1 MEFYRNYPIPVR
13 DNMLWHYTSP
23 EVLWKML
30 EGNFYATHYRFMNDS
45 AEILYGLNIF
55 KSFFQKAAADNQ
67 TIANTLMALA
77 QKDFFLMCFS
87 NKEDDLYQW
96 RSYAGDGGFAI
107 GFSEQEIHTLIAEYY
122 NNNPANVSLDFKL
135 LPCKYLKRDRINRYF
150 RYLSYK
156 LFGKSYELKD
166 FVSEDTLSQTD
177 LEQELRQTLPQE
189 YKNQNPWKVLLDFT
203 NAFTMNFSVQKQCS
217 IIKNPSFSAEEE
229 VRLIVTGNNLRNQI
243 NLIGD
248 KPRIALPFKLQNCI
262 KSVYVS
268 PHGETDR
275 NLVLAEIARD
285 KFGLNFEIKES
296 SSSYNGRR

>member
-1 MEFYRNYPIPVR
+1 
-13 DNMLWHYTSP
+13 MLG
-23 EVLWKML
+23 
-30 EGNFYATHYRFMNDS
+30 GNFYATHYRFMNDS

-55 KSFFQKAAADNQ
+55 KSFFQKAAADNR
-67 TIANTLMALA
+67 TIANTLMAFA

-107 GFSEQEIHTLIAEYY
+107 GFSELEINTLIAEYY
-122 NNNPANVSLDFKL
+122 KNTPANVSLDFKL
-135 LPCKYLKRDRINRYF
+135 LPCKYLKTDRINRYF

-166 FVSEDTLSQTD
+166 FISEDILSQKEFE
-177 LEQELRQTLPQE
+177 LAVSQELPQE
-189 YKNQNPWKVLLDFT
+189 DKNKSSWELLLDFT
-203 NAFTMNFSVQKQCS
+203 NEFAMNFSVQKQCS
-217 IIKNPSFSAEEE
+217 IIKNPSFKAEEE
-229 VRLIVTGNNLRNQI
+229 VRLIVTGNNLRNKI
-243 NLIGD
+243 DLVGG

-262 KSVYVS
+262 KAVYVS

-275 NLVLAEIARD
+275 NRVLAEIARD
-285 KFGLNFEIKES
+285 KFGLNFEIKDS

>member
-1 MEFYRNYPIPVR
+1 
-13 DNMLWHYTSP
+13 
-23 EVLWKML
+23 ML

-45 AEILYGLNIF
+45 AEILYGLNVF

-67 TIANTLMALA
+67 TITNTLMALA

-96 RSYAGDGGFAI
+96 RSYAGDGGFSI
-107 GFSEQEIHTLIAEYY
+107 GFSELEMHTLIAEYY
-122 NNNPANVSLDFKL
+122 KTTPIKSASDFKL
-135 LPCKYLKRDRINRYF
+135 LPCKYLELNKINRYF
-150 RYLSYK
+150 RYLSYQ

-166 FVSEDTLSQTD
+166 FIAEDILSQKD
-177 LEQELRQTLPQE
+177 LEQELALRLPQE
-189 YKNQNPWKVLLDFT
+189 HKEKNPWELLLNFG
-203 NAFTMNFSVQKQCS
+203 NEFAMNFSVQKQCS
-217 IIKNPSFSAEEE
+217 IIKNPSFSAEKE
-229 VRLIVTGNNLRNQI
+229 VRLIISGNDFRSKIDLV
-243 NLIGD
+243 GG

-262 KSVYVS
+262 KTVYVS

-285 KFGLNFEIKES
+285 KFGLNFEIKVS

>member
-1 MEFYRNYPIPVR
+1 MEFYHNYPIPVR

-23 EVLWKML
+23 EVLWKIL

-45 AEILYGLNIF
+45 AEILYGLNVF
-55 KSFFQKAAADNQ
+55 KSFFQKAAVDNQ

-87 NKEDDLYQW
+87 KKEDDLYQW

-107 GFSEQEIHTLIAEYY
+107 GFSELEINTLIAEYCK
-122 NNNPANVSLDFKL
+122 NTPVNLLLDFKL
-135 LPCKYLKRDRINRYF
+135 LPCKYLETYKINRYF

-166 FVSEDTLSQTD
+166 FISEDILSQKD
-177 LEQELRQTLPQE
+177 LEQELRKENPKE
-189 YKNQNPWKVLLDFT
+189 YNDKNPWQLLLDFT
-203 NAFTMNFSVQKQCS
+203 TEFTMNFSVQKQCS
-217 IIKNPSFSAEEE
+217 IIKNPSFKAEEE
-229 VRLIVTGNNLRNQI
+229 VRLIVAGNNLRNKI
-243 NLIGD
+243 DLIGG

-262 KSVYVS
+262 KTVYVS

-275 NLVLAEIARD
+275 NRVLAEIARD
-285 KFGLNFEIKES
+285 KFGLNFEIKVS

>member
-1 MEFYRNYPIPVR
+1 
-13 DNMLWHYTSP
+13 MLWHYTSP
-23 EVLWKML
+23 DVLWKML

-45 AEILYGLNIF
+45 AEILYGLNVF

-67 TIANTLMALA
+67 AIANSLMTLA
-77 QKDFFLMCFS
+77 QKDFFLMSFS

-96 RSYAGDGGFAI
+96 RSYAGNGGFAI
-107 GFSEQEIHTLIAEYY
+107 GFSEKEINILIEEYY
-122 NNNPANVSLDFKL
+122 RNTPAHLSLDFKL
-135 LPCKYLKRDRINRYF
+135 LPCKYLKTNVVNRYF
-150 RYLSYK
+150 RYLSHK

-166 FVSEDTLSQTD
+166 FVAEDILSQKEFEEEAVLHIPD
-177 LEQELRQTLPQE
+177 E
-189 YKNQNPWKVLLDFT
+189 YKDKNPWELLQNIANEF
-203 NAFTMNFSVQKQCS
+203 AMNFSVQKQCS
-217 IIKNPSFSAEEE
+217 IIKNPSFSTEEE
-229 VRLIVTGNNLRNQI
+229 VRLIVSGNNLRKQI
-243 NLIGD
+243 DLIGG

-285 KFGLNFEIKES
+285 KFGLNFEIKVS

>member
-1 MEFYRNYPIPVR
+1 
-13 DNMLWHYTSP
+13 MLG
-23 EVLWKML
+23 
-30 EGNFYATHYRFMNDS
+30 GNFYATHYRFMNDS

-55 KSFFQKAAADNQ
+55 KSFFQKAAADNR

-107 GFSEQEIHTLIAEYY
+107 GFSELEINTLIAEYY
-122 NNNPANVSLDFKL
+122 KNTPANVSLDFKL
-135 LPCKYLKRDRINRYF
+135 LPCKYLKTDRINRYF

-166 FVSEDTLSQTD
+166 FISEDILSQKEFE
-177 LEQELRQTLPQE
+177 LAVSQELPQE
-189 YKNQNPWKVLLDFT
+189 DKNKSPWELLLELG
-203 NAFTMNFSVQKQCS
+203 NAFVMDFSVQKQCS
-217 IIKNPSFSAEEE
+217 IIKNPSFKAEEE
-229 VRLIVTGNNLRNQI
+229 VRLIVAGNNLRNQI
-243 NLIGD
+243 DLVGG

-262 KSVYVS
+262 KTVYVS
-268 PHGETDR
+268 PHGGTDR
-275 NLVLAEIARD
+275 NRVLAEIARD
-285 KFGLNFEIKES
+285 KFGLNFEIKVS

>member
-1 MEFYRNYPIPVR
+1 MAVYRNYPIPVR

-45 AEILYGLNIF
+45 AEILYGLNVF

-67 TIANTLMALA
+67 AIANTLMALA

-87 NKEDDLYQW
+87 KKEDDLYQW
-96 RSYAGDGGFAI
+96 RSYAGDGGFSI
-107 GFSEQEIHTLIAEYY
+107 GFSELEMHTLIAEYY
-122 NNNPANVSLDFKL
+122 KTNPIKSASDFKL
-135 LPCKYLKRDRINRYF
+135 LSCKYLELNKINRYF
-150 RYLSYK
+150 RYLSYQ

-285 KFGLNFEIKES
+285 KFGLNFEIKVS

>member
-1 MEFYRNYPIPVR
+1 MEVYRNYPIPVR

-30 EGNFYATHYRFMNDS
+30 EGNLYATHYRFMNDS

-122 NNNPANVSLDFKL
+122 KNTPVNLLLDFKL
-135 LPCKYLKRDRINRYF
+135 LPCKYLETYKINRYF

-156 LFGKSYELKD
+156 LFHKSYELKE
-166 FVSEDTLSQTD
+166 FVPEDILSQKEFE
-177 LEQELRQTLPQE
+177 LAVSQELPQE
-189 YKNQNPWKVLLDFT
+189 DKNKSSWELLLDFT
-203 NAFTMNFSVQKQCS
+203 NEFAMNFSVQKQCS
-217 IIKNPSFSAEEE
+217 IIKNPSFKAEEE
-229 VRLIVTGNNLRNQI
+229 VRLIVTGNNLRNKI
-243 NLIGD
+243 DLVGG

-262 KSVYVS
+262 KAVYVS

-275 NLVLAEIARD
+275 NRVLAEIARD
-285 KFGLNFEIKES
+285 KFGLNFEIKVS

>member
-1 MEFYRNYPIPVR
+1 MKIYRHYQIPVR
-13 DNMLWHYTSP
+13 NNVLWHYTSP

-30 EGNFYATHYRFMNDS
+30 DGNFYATHYRFMNDS
-45 AEILYGLNIF
+45 AEILYGLNVF
-55 KSFFQKAAADNQ
+55 KSFFQKAAVDNQ

-107 GFSEQEIHTLIAEYY
+107 GFSELEINTLIAEYY
-122 NNNPANVSLDFKL
+122 KNTPENISLNFKL
-135 LPCKYLKRDRINRYF
+135 LSCKYLETDRINRYF

-166 FVSEDTLSQTD
+166 FISEDILSQK
-177 LEQELRQTLPQE
+177 EFELAVRQKLLPE
-189 YKNQNPWKVLLDFT
+189 YNNPNPWQALLDLG
-203 NAFTMNFSVQKQCS
+203 NALAMDFSVQKQCS
-217 IIKNPSFSAEEE
+217 IIKNPSFKAEEE
-229 VRLIVTGNNLRNQI
+229 VRLIVTGNNLRNKI
-243 NLIGD
+243 DLVGG

-262 KSVYVS
+262 KTVYVS

-285 KFGLNFEIKES
+285 KFGLNFEIKVS